1 MKIVYVHL
9 DPLKYPRIRKIL
21 HSVKR
26 CGHIEFHVMMPKI
39 RVKRHG
45 NILTRALSATVNYS
59 LTLLQILF
67 LKADVFWVANV
78 PDILVFPLLLKKKH
92 YILEY
97 RSPWSLEVE
106 KEFGSRPL
114 VRLSSIF
121 ENIALR
127 HASVITL
134 PTRKLLVRVRNFGK
148 PAFVIPNYPLKSF
161 KASIQREKFRRQH
174 DVGNGEKVV
183 LFIGRLSTVEGADML
198 PNIITKVLEKDKNVV
213 FWVVGD
219 GPLLSSLNR
228 FAEKVPRKLRLSGW
242 QPHQSIP
249 DFINSADICIVPR
262 HASPH
267 SVFYNEEN
275 VQKISEYMHFKK
287 PIVACGIAESEE
299 YLLVKEDEMVDGI
312 IRALNGEVALPN
324 SRAWEDN
331 SEKGIF
337 EMLNMLSSQKTV
349 GEDSLC
355 PRS

>member
-1 MKIVYVHL
+1 MRIVYVHL
-9 DPLKYPRIRKIL
+9 DPLKYPRIKKIL
-21 HSVKR
+21 YSVKR
-26 CGHIEFHVMMPKI
+26 CGHIEFNVMMPKI
-39 RVKRHG
+39 RIKRHG
-45 NILTRALSATVNYS
+45 NILTRVLSATVNYS

-67 LKADVFWVANV
+67 LRADVFWVANV
-78 PDILVFPLLLKKKH
+78 PDILVFPLLLKRKH

-134 PTRKLLVRVRNFGK
+134 PTRKLLVRVKNFGK
-148 PAFVIPNYPLKSF
+148 PTFVIPNYPLKSF
-161 KASIQREKFRRQH
+161 KASVQRKNFRGQH
-174 DVGNGEKVV
+174 DIGRDEKVV

-198 PNIITKVLEKDKNVV
+198 PNIIIRVLEKEKNVV

-219 GPLLSSLNR
+219 GPLFSSLNR
-228 FAEKVPRKLRLSGW
+228 FAEKVPGKLRLFGW
-242 QPHQSIP
+242 QPYRNIP

-267 SVFYNEEN
+267 SIYYNEEN
-275 VQKISEYMHFKK
+275 VQKISEYMYFKK
-287 PIVACGIAESEE
+287 PIIACGIAESEE

-312 IRALNGEVALPN
+312 IRALNAEVALPN
-324 SRAWEDN
+324 SRTWEDY

-337 EMLNMLSSQKTV
+337 EMLNTLNSQKTV
-349 GEDSLC
+349 GVESLC
-355 PRS
+355 PRK